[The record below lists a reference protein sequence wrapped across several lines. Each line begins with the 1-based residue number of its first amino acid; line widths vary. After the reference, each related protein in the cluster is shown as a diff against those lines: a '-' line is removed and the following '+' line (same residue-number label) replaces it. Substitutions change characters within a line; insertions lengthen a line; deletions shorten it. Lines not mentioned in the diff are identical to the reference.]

1 MGLTSTKYKETEV
14 GLIPEDWDLVPL
26 NKVFTFH
33 STSNYSKAQM
43 SDDGEVGCIHYGLIH
58 EIPDTQ
64 YNLKNGIKYY
74 VSSDQLNMT
83 LYVMVM

>member
-1 MGLTSTKYKETEV
+1 MGLTATKYKETEV

-43 SDDGEVGCIHYGLIH
+43 VKSTLEVL
-58 EIPDTQ
+58 TAA
-64 YNLKNGIKYY
+64 
-74 VSSDQLNMT
+74 LNDN
-83 LYVMVM
+83 